1 MANEYSVAI
10 HDYLS
15 AKIAVAET
23 HKQTAG
29 KQDDLASQNY
39 WDGQLEVLNDI
50 RRYMAAKIDL
60 KTQKYY

>member
-1 MANEYSVAI
+1 MANEYSVTI

-15 AKIAVAET
+15 AKIATAET
-23 HKQTAG
+23 HKQAAG
-29 KQDDLASQNY
+29 KQHDRASQSY
-39 WDGQLEVLNDI
+39 WEGQLEALNDI